1 MKPKQE
7 LYQLIKSLS
16 KTEKTYFKK
25 FASRHQQKNTLIKL
39 FDELDKTKPNG
50 KYSEENLKQKF
61 KREKFIKQLPVTKN
75 YLYNNILKSLNLYYT
90 EDNYDLKLNLI
101 INNAAI
107 LYQKE
112 LFTHS
117 LKEIKRAKLLAQ
129 KHDKLPKLLEAIHIE
144 RKALR
149 VISSLNETE
158 QELMNNYDEE
168 REVLDKLKNICE
180 YRNLY
185 DKMVIFATAKGTS
198 AGSGNS
204 TGFGIILND
213 PLLRN
218 YNNAK
223 YFQSKAVFLL
233 MHCFINN
240 LTGNIKEAYKYGK
253 QGLELVGEFP
263 ENKYIAVYEYLLIL
277 QEMMTVSHYLENYG
291 ESQFYFEI
299 LYEEENKLLKYTPG
313 KVRNFLVM
321 RTLTCKI
328 NLNSSL
334 GRFEDNLPVISLL
347 LKYYD
352 ENSKDSYR
360 DEIIVTDFL
369 VAASFFSLGRYDDS
383 IFYINRIS
391 NSKAFELRED
401 IQVSYRIFN
410 LILHYELGHMGS
422 LEYYVRSTFRYLKK
436 LNKLSKFEEFLFS
449 FLKQSQY
456 ASNENEMKHLFIE
469 TKAKLK
475 LYSDDAPPM
484 LSVINLDAW
493 LESKISKK
501 KYSDIVKNRLNLKSE
516 KLSN

>member
-1 MKPKQE
+1 MKPKPE
-7 LYQLIKSLS
+7 LFQLIKSLS

-25 FASRHQQKNTLIKL
+25 FASRHYKENNTLTKL
-39 FDELDKTKPNG
+39 FDELDKKKSNG
-50 KYSEENLKQKF
+50 NYSEEDIKQKF
-61 KREKFIKQLPVTKN
+61 KKEKFIKQLPVTKN

-90 EDNYDLKLNLI
+90 EDNDDLKLNLI

-129 KHDKLPKLLEAIHIE
+129 KLDKLPKLLEAIHIE

-158 QELMNNYDEE
+158 RELMKNYNEE

-185 DKMVIFATAKGTS
+185 DKMVILATAKGTS

-204 TGFGIILND
+204 TGFEVILND
-213 PLLRN
+213 PLLKN
-218 YNNAK
+218 FNNAK

-240 LTGNIKEAYKYGK
+240 LTGDINKAYKYGK
-253 QGLELVGEFP
+253 QCLELVGESQ

-277 QEMMTVSHYLENYG
+277 QEMMTISHYLGKYG
-291 ESQFYFEI
+291 ESQLYFEN
-299 LYEEENKLLKYTPG
+299 LYEEENKLLKYTPK

-334 GRFEDNLPVISLL
+334 GKFEDNLPVISSL

-352 ENSKDSYR
+352 ENIKDSYR
-360 DEIIVTDFL
+360 DEIIVTDFI
-369 VAASFFSLGRYDDS
+369 VAATYFSIGRYDDS
-383 IFYINRIS
+383 IYYINRIS

-436 LNKLSKFEEFLFS
+436 LNKLSRFENLLFS
-449 FLKQSQY
+449 FLKQSQH
-456 ASNENEMKHLFIE
+456 ASNEKEMKQLFIE
-469 TKAKLK
+469 TREKLN
-475 LYSDDAPPM
+475 LYSDEEPPM
-484 LSVINLDAW
+484 LKVINLDAW
-493 LESKISKK
+493 LESKIEKR
-501 KYSDIVKNRLNLKSE
+501 KYSDVVKKQI
-516 KLSN
+516 KL